1 MKQVLRKG
9 FKHIVVDEVPDPML
23 TAHHVLIRPHYS
35 LISSGTETASIHP
48 DVLKVV
54 KDNPSHLRTVLN
66 IAKVEGPL
74 QTFDELRAKF
84 SAYAVLGYSGAG
96 VVAEKHPTVK
106 DLEIGDFVAYGG
118 EGTGHGE
125 SILTG
130 RNLVARVP
138 EGLPFEQAT
147 FATLGSIAL
156 NAVRTAN
163 LGLGDVVAVMGLGL
177 VGQLVAQLARAQG
190 AVVIGLDLRPERVK
204 LALELG
210 ADFAIAGAD
219 SVEEAVLSKTNG
231 RGADCVIIAAAAKSP
246 VPAQTALKIC
256 RDRGKMVIVGAVEIN
271 LPWLEMYLKEI
282 QLLMSR
288 AYGPGSYDPAYE
300 AKGQDYP
307 VSYVRWTENRNM
319 EEFLRAVATGR
330 VQVKPLITHEY
341 PLERASEAYATI
353 MSGGS
358 SLAVVLKYPEADL
371 QPSDVATQVQR
382 RIETPGVTD
391 AVAQVQLAV
400 VGAGGIG
407 RWAHL
412 PAIKKIAGVAVRAIY
427 SSNGARG
434 KTYALRYKAKY
445 CTTDYSE
452 ILKDAEL
459 NLVLIVSRNQLH
471 ARQSIEALRA
481 GKNVFVEK
489 PMALTMA
496 ECRDLA
502 AAVKESGKALTVGFN
517 RRFAPDYLRMKER
530 VVKRAGPVV
539 INCRVNSPGI
549 SGTYWMADPEIG
561 GAILGEACH
570 FVDLMYWLLESEPV
584 EVSAFSL
591 PTGGKDPVGENNM
604 AATFR
609 FADGSIGT
617 LNYSTIGSKT
627 SQGERVEVFGQGFG
641 VDAQNFTESRVH
653 AAATTRRTS
662 MLPRKGYDLQ
672 MSSFLNSLMHGKP
685 LAVDVRD
692 GARATL
698 GCLKML
704 ESAKIGQSCEIDLAE
719 ALAEPTSD

>member
-9 FKHIVVDEVPDPML
+9 FKHIVVDEVPDPVVIP
-23 TAHHVLIRPHYS
+23 HHVLIRPHYS

-54 KDNPSHLRTVLN
+54 KDNPSHLKTVLN
-66 IAKVEGPL
+66 IAKVEGPVH
-74 QTFDELRAKF
+74 TYEELKAKF

-130 RNLVARVP
+130 RNLIARVP
-138 EGLPFEQAT
+138 DGLPFEQAT

-177 VGQLVAQLARAQG
+177 VGQLVAQLARMQG
-190 AVVIGLDLRPERVK
+190 AVVIGLDLRAERVK

-210 ADFAIAGAD
+210 ADAGIAGAE

-246 VPAQTALKIC
+246 IPAQQALKIC

-271 LPWLEMYLKEI
+271 LPWLDMYLKEI

-300 AKGQDYP
+300 GKGQDYP
-307 VSYVRWTENRNM
+307 ISYVRWTENRNM
-319 EEFLRAVATGR
+319 EEFLRAVVTGR

-341 PLERASEAYATI
+341 PLDRAAEAYTTI

-371 QPSDVATQVQR
+371 PVASASEKIQR
-382 RIETPGVTD
+382 RIETPGIT
-391 AVAQVQLAV
+391 ASTAQVQLAV
-400 VGAGGIG
+400 AGAGGIA

-412 PAIKKIAGVAVRAIY
+412 PALKKIPGVAVRAIY

-434 KTYALRYKAKY
+434 KTYALRYNAKY
-445 CTTDYSE
+445 CTTEYSE
-452 ILKDAEL
+452 ILKDPEL
-459 NLVLIVSRNQLH
+459 NLVLVVSRNQHH
-471 ARQSIEALRA
+471 ASQSVAALRA

-489 PMALTMA
+489 PMAITVA
-496 ECRDLA
+496 ECRELA
-502 AAVKESGKALTVGFN
+502 LAVKESGKALTVGFN
-517 RRFAPDYLRMKER
+517 RRFAPDYLRLKER
-530 VVKRAGPVV
+530 VVKRAGPAV

-549 SGTYWMADPEIG
+549 SGAYWMADPAIG

-584 EVSAFSL
+584 EVYAYSL

-604 AATFR
+604 AASFR
-609 FADGSIGT
+609 FADGSIGNLT
-617 LNYSTIGSKT
+617 YCTVGSKA
-627 SQGERVEVFGQGFG
+627 SSGERVEVFGQGFG
-641 VDAQNFTESRVH
+641 VDAENFTGSRVH
-653 AAATTRRTS
+653 SDTTVRRTS
-662 MLPRKGYDLQ
+662 LLPRKGYDAQ
-672 MSSFLNSLMHGKP
+672 MASFLDSVMHAKP

-692 GARATL
+692 GARATV
-698 GCLKML
+698 GCIKML
-704 ESAKIGQSCEIDLAE
+704 ESAKTGQPCEIDLSE
-719 ALAEPTSD
+719 ALAG